1 MKKEM
6 PIEYKILITL
16 GSIALVGTG
25 ILLARK
31 NVQQVISN
39 KEERKSLT
47 EGSEAAYAKKIKLAI
62 ENEGYPGTDMEAL
75 RVVLR
80 EIPNLE
86 VWAAVEKSFEK
97 NYHTPMARDLSDN
110 MQAAQYTEVMAIR
123 NSKPAKAGQKAP
135 LNYDNWARRLKAA
148 FDTTYYSF
156 PETDEDSI
164 KAVFLEI
171 PTQSDFA
178 KVVVSYRRLYN
189 NDLMDDLKSELEFWE
204 FDDYWQII
212 AKKPK

>member
-6 PIEYKILITL
+6 PIEYKVLIAL
-16 GSIALVGTG
+16 GSIALVGAG
-25 ILLARK
+25 IMIARK
-31 NVQQVISN
+31 NVQQVVSN
-39 KEERKSLT
+39 IEERKSLT
-47 EGSEAAYAKKIKLAI
+47 EGSDAAYAKKIKLAI

-86 VWAAVEKSFEK
+86 IWSAVEKSYEK
-97 NYHTPMARDLSDN
+97 NYHIPMPKDLSDN
-110 MQAAQYTEVMAIR
+110 MQAAQYNEVMAIK
-123 NSKPAKAGQKAP
+123 NSKPTKVGQKAP
-135 LNYDNWARRLKAA
+135 LNYDNWAKRLKSA

-164 KAVFLEI
+164 KAVFLEV

-178 KVVVSYRRLYN
+178 KVGLAYKRLYN
-189 NDLMDDLKSELEFWE
+189 NDLIEDLKGELEFWE